1 MKDTK
6 QVLEDIADR
15 FEPATDGFARCLR
28 LHQERRERR
37 QRVVALTLL
46 ALLVAAASIAGIE
59 ASRASAAKFPTALH
73 LSKAAATQPTTPPPP
88 LCAANAHVTSFTP
101 TLSSSSG
108 SPGSTVTVSGP
119 LPVLDESGQ
128 LIGQTSNEVIAYW
141 NLDLNHWTTA
151 LTSPMSPAA
160 AVAGSAVELL
170 GTQDVAGV
178 CHYSFEVKIPTG
190 AAPGTYPIQLLGESS
205 DATGVGTAPFP
216 PVNYQVT
223 AP

>member
-1 MKDTK
+1 MNDMRQT
-6 QVLEDIADR
+6 LEDLAGK
-15 FEPATDGFARCLR
+15 FEPPTDGFAAYLHG
-28 LHQERRERR
+28 HQERGQRR
-37 QRVVALTLL
+37 QRVLLATLL
-46 ALLVAAASIAGIE
+46 VLLIAAASIAGIE

-73 LSKAAATQPTTPPPP
+73 FSKAAATQPTTPPPP
-88 LCAANAHVTSFTP
+88 LCAANAHITSFTP

-151 LTSPMSPAA
+151 LTSPLSPAA

-178 CHYSFEVKIPTG
+178 CDYSFQVKIPTG

-205 DATGVGTAPFP
+205 DATGVATFP
-216 PVNYQVT
+216 YPPANYQVT
-223 AP
+223 VG